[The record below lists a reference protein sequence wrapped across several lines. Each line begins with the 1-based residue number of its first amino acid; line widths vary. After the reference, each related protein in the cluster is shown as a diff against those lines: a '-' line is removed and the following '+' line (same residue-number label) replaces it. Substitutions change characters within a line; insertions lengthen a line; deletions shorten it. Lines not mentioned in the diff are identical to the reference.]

1 MENVNKVKEL
11 IKGIVQ
17 ELVQHNIESLPL
29 EDDSE
34 ISNLKEELSLY
45 PGVMT
50 LPPEVAYDQLEDGFY
65 IDQPDA
71 PHFSLGKKN
80 VKKQFPKL
88 IYMVD
93 FDLYYD
99 NERSNLTLQC
109 SIYENKSGD
118 WMIKVS
124 DIHVM

>member
-1 MENVNKVKEL
+1 M
-11 IKGIVQ
+11 
-17 ELVQHNIESLPL
+17 
-29 EDDSE
+29 
-34 ISNLKEELSLY
+34 
-45 PGVMT
+45 
-50 LPPEVAYDQLEDGFY
+50 
-65 IDQPDA
+65 
-71 PHFSLGKKN
+71 
-80 VKKQFPKL
+80 KKQFPKL

-109 SIYENKSGD
+109 NIYENKSGD

>member
-1 MENVNKVKEL
+1 
-11 IKGIVQ
+11 
-17 ELVQHNIESLPL
+17 
-29 EDDSE
+29 
-34 ISNLKEELSLY
+34 
-45 PGVMT
+45 MT

-71 PHFSLGKKN
+71 SHFSLGKKN

-93 FDLYYD
+93 FDLYYG

-109 SIYENKSGD
+109 NIYENKSGD

>member
-50 LPPEVAYDQLEDGFY
+50 FPPEVAYDQLEDGFY

-109 SIYENKSGD
+109 NIYENKSGD

>member
-1 MENVNKVKEL
+1 M
-11 IKGIVQ
+11 
-17 ELVQHNIESLPL
+17 
-29 EDDSE
+29 
-34 ISNLKEELSLY
+34 Y

-109 SIYENKSGD
+109 NIYENKSGD